1 MDNGKKIVF
10 FGTSEIC
17 IPFLNELNKY
27 FEIELIITQPDR
39 RGKRRNQIIQ
49 PPVKL
54 FAIDNNIKF
63 IQPETLNSTEI
74 MNLLRDISP
83 DIGVVI
89 SYGNLIPERIYKI
102 PDKRIINVHFS
113 LLPKYRGAAPV
124 QRAIENGETKT
135 GITIFQINKSLD
147 AGKIWRQIEVDIKEN
162 EKSDE
167 LLKRL
172 SEIGK
177 HILIDTIN
185 KILKNQIFS
194 YKQKGEIT
202 YAPPI
207 SKQEGRIDFNQNA
220 FEIYNK
226 FRAFYPWPG
235 IYFFSN
241 NKMIKIKDMKPL
253 KSDCKNPG
261 MIIELDKNKLTICTG
276 NNTSINIKK
285 IQPENKKEMT
295 PLQFS
300 LGNKFQNPLT

>member
-1 MDNGKKIVF
+1 MANGKKILF

-17 IPFLNELNKY
+17 IPFLNELKKY

-39 RGKRRNQIIQ
+39 RGKRRNQIIK

-54 FAIDNNIKF
+54 FALENQIKF
-63 IQPETLNSTEI
+63 IQPETLKSDEI
-74 MNLLRDISP
+74 INTLKEISP

-89 SYGNLIPERIYKI
+89 SYGNIIPEVIYKI
-102 PDKRIINVHFS
+102 PKKRTINVHFS

-124 QRAIENGETKT
+124 QRAIENGDSKT

-147 AGKIWRQIEVDIKEN
+147 AGKIWRQVEVDINEN

-167 LLKRL
+167 LLNRL

-177 HILIDTIN
+177 YILIDTIN
-185 KILKNQIFS
+185 KILKNQILS
-194 YKQKGEIT
+194 YKQEGKIT

-207 SKQEGRIDFNQNA
+207 SKQEGRIQFNQNA

-235 IYFFSN
+235 IYFYSN
-241 NKMIKIKDMKPL
+241 NLMIKIKDMKPSQ
-253 KSDCKNPG
+253 SDCKTPG
-261 MIIELDKNKLTICTG
+261 KIIGLDKNKLTICTG
-276 NNTSINIKK
+276 EKTSINVFK

-295 PLQFS
+295 PYQFS
-300 LGNKFQNPLT
+300 LGNKFQNLLT